1 VVGSSYGGYLAAILT
16 SMRAVKWLALRA
28 PALYLDSGWELP
40 KLQLHR
46 DHDLVAYRK
55 KVVPA
60 AENRALRACI
70 EFQGDVLVIE
80 SENDSVIPHTV
91 ITSYVEACTRA
102 HSLTYRMIQGADH
115 GLSEEGAQ
123 RSYTSLLVNWMTEMV
138 QGARVGDKTAPTKTP
153 QSGSQESP

>member
-1 VVGSSYGGYLAAILT
+1 
-16 SMRAVKWLALRA
+16 
-28 PALYLDSGWELP
+28 LP